1 MFPLPYLSAMTF
13 MVQLIPQGRGR
24 WAALLADPSS
34 NEYRL
39 ISTEIRRPRTE
50 IAQLLLRQGHDPRIE
65 LVIRQGAKVIASD
78 LLGCV
83 VDRSVCSD
91 LGVIERG

>member
-1 MFPLPYLSAMTF
+1 MFPMPYLSIMTF

-24 WAALLADPSS
+24 WAALLDGQ
-34 NEYRL
+34 L
-39 ISTEIRRPRTE
+39 LSTEIRQPRTE